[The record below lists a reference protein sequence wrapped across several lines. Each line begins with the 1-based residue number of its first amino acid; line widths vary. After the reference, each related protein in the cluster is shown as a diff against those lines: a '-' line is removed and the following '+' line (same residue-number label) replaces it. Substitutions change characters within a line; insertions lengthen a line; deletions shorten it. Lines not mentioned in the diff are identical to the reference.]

1 MITYK
6 WSTNKQQSIP
16 FVQDIELNY
25 CSKISNVILTYQE
38 DNNYF
43 IEITINIILHMTSYL

>member
-6 WSTNKQQSIP
+6 WSTNKQQSTP